1 MEYKQL
7 EFFLA
12 VCEQKSIS
20 QAAKTCFVSQQ
31 AISKSLSK
39 LEQELDIQLFVRS
52 PSGVIL
58 TEAGRLLEQQ
68 ARPHLNERDHI
79 LRQLRHFHM
88 QPQLRIGFFMGLLQE
103 LPPHFFSEFQRMHPE
118 VQLHY
123 HSYTD
128 TESGRVYRNHDCDL
142 VITTSPLNSSD
153 FLQLAH
159 IESPIGI
166 IFSDS
171 NPLSQKETLVLS
183 DLKNIPLIT
192 LNTENRSQ
200 TKLLDCLQMRGLTI
214 DSVLGDADWELTE
227 DLLRQGFVS
236 FYAGKQSTL
245 PADVRFRFLLDL
257 QLGWEFFIYGKRNH
271 RISSLERDLIRRIS
285 AAVSTT
291 A

>member
-39 LEQELDIQLFVRS
+39 LEEEFGVQLFVRS
-52 PSGVIL
+52 PSGVLL
-58 TEAGRLLEQQ
+58 TEAGHLLEQQ
-68 ARPHLNERDHI
+68 ARPHLNERDRI
-79 LRQLRHFHM
+79 LRQLRHFHTR
-88 QPQLRIGFFMGLLQE
+88 PQLRIGFFMGLLQE
-103 LPPHFFSEFQRMHPE
+103 LPPHFFLEFQQLHPE
-118 VQLHY
+118 IQLHY

-128 TESGRVYRNHDCDL
+128 TESSRVYRNHDCDL

-166 IFSDS
+166 ILSAD
-171 NPLSQKETLVLS
+171 NPLSQKEPLCLA
-183 DLKNIPLIT
+183 DLKGLPLIT

-200 TKLLDCLQMRGLTI
+200 TKLLNYLQMCGLTI

-236 FYAGKQSTL
+236 FYAGKQSAL
-245 PADVRFRFLLDL
+245 PDGLCFRFLSDLD
-257 QLGWEFFIYGKRNH
+257 LGWEFFIYGKRSH
-271 RISSLERDLIRRIS
+271 RVSALQRELIKKITD
-285 AAVSTT
+285 AVSTT